1 MDRMVRGRFDLQLN
15 IDMARHGYSLSII
28 KKKEVKIKVR
38 FLNLITERKV
48 IYILKMQVG
57 SVGLIEHWFSIIG
70 AKIEVS
76 IKHAFEISKLQT
88 YTAVH
93 FTENFEQANDFEDTS
108 L

>member
-15 IDMARHGYSLSII
+15 IDMARHGYSLSMI
-28 KKKEVKIKVR
+28 KKEMKIKVR
-38 FLNLITERKV
+38 FLNLIIERKV

-57 SVGLIEHWFSIIG
+57 SVGLIEHWLSIIG
-70 AKIEVS
+70 VKIEVP